1 MLLLEI
7 LLLGI
12 VVSYVLAVHS
22 ASRIAC
28 LCLMT
33 FVMYMLGAAQLCCV
47 ASSHVFDLQQGFQ
60 LYSFYADICI
70 VEKGYK

>member
-1 MLLLEI
+1 
-7 LLLGI
+7 
-12 VVSYVLAVHS
+12 
-22 ASRIAC
+22 
-28 LCLMT
+28 MT